1 MIIDS
6 FQQKQRNLLLE
17 LADNYE
23 HIMITEVSDTT
34 DTNDINLK
42 INFRLI
48 SDKEKFI
55 NDFELFVKETVG
67 IINYD

>member
-1 MIIDS
+1 MVIDS
-6 FQQKQRNLLLE
+6 FKQKQRNLLLE

-23 HIMITEVSDTT
+23 HVMITEVSDILNTT
-34 DTNDINLK
+34 DVNVK

-55 NDFELFVKETVG
+55 NDFGLLVKEG
-67 IINYD
+67 GL